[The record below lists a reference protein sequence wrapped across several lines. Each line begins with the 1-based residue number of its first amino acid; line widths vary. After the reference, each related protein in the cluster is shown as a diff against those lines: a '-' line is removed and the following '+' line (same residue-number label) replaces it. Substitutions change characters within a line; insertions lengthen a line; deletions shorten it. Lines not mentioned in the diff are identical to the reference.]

1 MTTDPWLTITYDA
14 STMPSVMKDVAV
26 QTGKTASEIE
36 GRTMVIHDSTGTRI
50 ACGKIS
56 LDAMTPTTTQLID
69 IDAAAG
75 PAVWSIAFLVA
86 LIIRW

>member
-1 MTTDPWLTITYDA
+1 
-14 STMPSVMKDVAV
+14 
-26 QTGKTASEIE
+26 
-36 GRTMVIHDSTGTRI
+36 MVLHDSTGARI
-50 ACGKIS
+50 ACGQIS